1 MIFLLAPVSCISTNR
16 KLSGSVPHNHA
27 TLAVYGTI
35 TTPWMVLEH
44 QSAPDAK
51 LTPGR
56 WRTLALLAIA
66 ELLGMSLWFSGS
78 AVVPALTREWN
89 LSAGAASWLTL
100 SVQLGFVAGTLVS
113 ALLNL
118 PDIISP
124 RHLFTLTALAG
135 AIVNAAFG
143 MFAHDAAAGIPLRF
157 LTGMFLAGV
166 YPPAMKILATW
177 FRHSR
182 GLALGVLVGALT
194 LGKATPYL
202 VNGVGSQNW
211 RHNML
216 VVSLLAI
223 VGGLVVLCFI
233 DEGPHA
239 LPAAQFD
246 WKQVAKVFRNRG
258 VRLANMGYFGHMWE
272 LYAMWTWIP
281 FMIRASLS
289 ARKSDPSLAEVAS
302 FLVIGCGAL
311 GCVIAG
317 LVADRAGRTLVTSWA
332 MIISGGCCLV
342 IGLLFGTNPILLL
355 IVAAIWG
362 ASVVADS
369 AQFSACVTELG
380 DPQYIGTA
388 LTIQTCLGFLLTT
401 ASIEVI
407 PRFVNLVGWRY
418 AFMILAPGPLFG
430 VLSMLRLRTL
440 PEAVKIAHG
449 RR

>member
-1 MIFLLAPVSCISTNR
+1 MRNPDSASNDEPAP
-16 KLSGSVPHNHA
+16 A
-27 TLAVYGTI
+27 
-35 TTPWMVLEH
+35 
-44 QSAPDAK
+44 
-51 LTPGR
+51 R

-78 AVVPALTREWN
+78 AVVPALSREWN
-89 LSAGAASWLTL
+89 LSESAASWLTL
-100 SVQLGFVAGTLVS
+100 SVQLGFVAGTLLS
-113 ALLNL
+113 GILNL

-124 RHLFTLTALAG
+124 RHLFTLTAIAG
-135 AIVNAAFG
+135 ALVNGAFG
-143 MFAHDAAAGIPLRF
+143 LFAHDTSVAIPMRF

-177 FRHSR
+177 FRFGR

-202 VNGVGSQNW
+202 INGIGSHNW
-211 RHNML
+211 RYNVL
-216 VVSLLAI
+216 IASLLAI
-223 VGGLVVLCFI
+223 AGGLLVLFFVG
-233 DEGPHA
+233 DGPNT
-239 LPAAQFD
+239 LPAARFD
-246 WKQVAKVFRNRG
+246 WRQLGKVFRNRG
-258 VRLANMGYFGHMWE
+258 VRLANFGYLGHMWE

-281 FMIRASLS
+281 FFIRASLS
-289 ARKSDPSLAEVAS
+289 ARKSDASLAEFAS
-302 FLVIGCGAL
+302 FLVIGCGAA

-317 LVADRAGRTLVTSWA
+317 LIADRVGRTIVTSSA
-332 MIISGGCCLV
+332 MAVSGSCCLV
-342 IGLLFGTNPILLL
+342 IGLLFGAHPILLL

-401 ASIEVI
+401 ISIELI
-407 PRFVNLVGWRY
+407 PRFVSLSGWRY

-430 VLSMLRLRTL
+430 VISMLRLRML
-440 PEAVKIAHG
+440 PEAMKIAHG
-449 RR
+449 RK

>member
-1 MIFLLAPVSCISTNR
+1 V
-16 KLSGSVPHNHA
+16 
-27 TLAVYGTI
+27 
-35 TTPWMVLEH
+35 
-44 QSAPDAK
+44 
-51 LTPGR
+51 
-56 WRTLALLAIA
+56 LAIA

-78 AVVPALTREWN
+78 AVVPALTIKWN
-89 LSAGAASWLTL
+89 LTEAGVNWLTL
-100 SVQLGFVAGTLVS
+100 SVQLGFVAGTLLS
-113 ALLNL
+113 AFLNL

-124 RHLFTLTALAG
+124 RHLFTLTAIAG
-135 AIVNAAFG
+135 ALVNAAFAW
-143 MFAHDAAAGIPLRF
+143 FAHGAPMGILLRF

-177 FRHSR
+177 FRHGR

-194 LGKATPYL
+194 LGKAAPYL
-202 VNGVGSQNW
+202 INGIGSVDW
-211 RHNML
+211 RYNVMF
-216 VVSLLAI
+216 VSVLA
-223 VGGLVVLCFI
+223 VLGGLLVLFFVS
-233 DEGPHA
+233 DGPYA
-239 LPAAQFD
+239 LPAARFD
-246 WKQVAKVFRNRG
+246 WKQVGKVFGNRG
-258 VRLANMGYFGHMWE
+258 VRLANLGYFGHMWE

-289 ARKSDPSLAEVAS
+289 LRKSDPSFAELGS
-302 FLVIGCGAL
+302 FLVIGFGAA
-311 GCVIAG
+311 GCIVAG
-317 LVADRAGRTLVTSWA
+317 LVADRVGRTVVTSYA
-332 MIISGGCCLV
+332 MAISGSCCLV
-342 IGLLFGTNPILLL
+342 IGLLFGANPILLL

-401 ASIEVI
+401 ISIELI

-430 VLSMLRLRTL
+430 VISMLRLRRL
-440 PEAVKIAHG
+440 PEAAKIAQG